1 MITGKIYNCKCGKRF
16 YKRPNWLYV
25 YRGVTYCSYNCWRE
39 AGGGNKKYTV
49 RRY

>member
-1 MITGKIYNCKCGKRF
+1 MTKIYECKCGKKF
-16 YKRPNWLYV
+16 YKHANWLYQ
-25 YRGVTYCSYNCWRE
+25 YRGKTYCSYNCWRE